1 MDSFP
6 ARRDSDQRHDSAAVT
21 GLTALVVDDE
31 SSYRAAIASVAR
43 RVGFTADEACDA
55 AGAYSLLANAAYDA
69 LLLNGEIAGID
80 ALEMIARLR
89 ASEPTRQTYAVLLT
103 ARFDAE
109 RNIAALAA
117 GFDDL
122 LSKSA
127 TELEIVAR
135 LVAARRLALRQQSFD
150 RVIGELYG
158 LAARDELTGVFNR
171 RFFMFE
177 AETLLRKGEPFSIV
191 LFDLDG
197 FKSVNDTF
205 GHLTGD
211 RVLRDIGALF
221 QRTTRPEDL
230 LARLGGDEFVMLLP
244 RAGFSEVEH
253 VASRLRQE
261 IRELRWVIGDR
272 ELSVGVTV
280 GVSSTQPL
288 SGPTLAQLI
297 EIADRDLYEKKR
309 AKREDRPLP
318 LPPPMPEHRL

>member
-6 ARRDSDQRHDSAAVT
+6 ARRSTDQRHDSMAAT
-21 GLTALVVDDE
+21 GLTALVIDDE
-31 SSYRAAIASVAR
+31 SSYRDTIASFAR
-43 RVGFTADEACDA
+43 RTGFTVDEAYDA
-55 AGAYSLLANAAYDA
+55 AGTFSLLANAAYDV
-69 LLLNGEIAGID
+69 LLLNGEIAGVD
-80 ALEMIARLR
+80 ALELIARLR
-89 ASEPTRQTYAVLLT
+89 ANERTRQTYAILLT
-103 ARFDAE
+103 ARFDTE

-117 GFDDL
+117 GFDDW

-135 LVAARRLALRQQSFD
+135 LVAARRLALRQQSFE
-150 RVIGELYG
+150 RVVSELYG

-177 AETLLRKGEPFSIV
+177 AEKLLRKHEPFSMV
-191 LFDLDG
+191 LLDLDG

-221 QRTTRPEDL
+221 QRSTRPEDL
-230 LARLGGDEFVMLLP
+230 LARLGGDEFVMLIA
-244 RAGFSEVEH
+244 RASLSEVEH

-261 IRELRWVIGDR
+261 IRGLRWVIENQ
-272 ELSVGVTV
+272 ELAVGVTV
-280 GVSSTQPL
+280 GLASTQPL
-288 SGPTLAQLI
+288 TDPTLAQLI

-309 AKREDRPLP
+309 AKRDDRPLP